1 MLTLTPTGIAGLTCG
16 RCREPVPMDS
26 AVMLKHDDLSS
37 VNIACIDCAEK
48 IKEGFPKMQVIL
60 AREFFESL
68 LVTGRPRR
76 VQIAGS

>member
-1 MLTLTPTGIAGLTCG
+1 
-16 RCREPVPMDS
+16 
-26 AVMLKHDDLSS
+26 MLKHNDLSS

-48 IKEGFPKMQVIL
+48 IKEGYPKMQVIL

-76 VQIAGS
+76 LQIAGS